1 MKKTIKT
8 TKMTIESLENEIK
21 EKETANDPILKEY
34 SKYLNMHK
42 AIVEDLN
49 TFNSQIQQ
57 IEKAKKLKLSTKS
70 YMNLQVGLLPSE
82 EQV

>member
-1 MKKTIKT
+1 
-8 TKMTIESLENEIK
+8 MTIESLENEIK